1 MLVFGDLGLIMFLF
15 SGIVLQELLF
25 GGLLVVEG
33 RTTWTTVEDDDI
45 VEDALDAFDDVSESR
60 LMSGSPSPKLFS
72 SAFSSPN
79 IASKSWSSVS
89 SRLIKLQ
96 KYYLDY
102 TTEKK
107 IDAKWNKKY
116 YKIGLTLKKNKLP
129 IAIWV
134 KSRRINSWRW
144 HSSHMNGC

>member
-72 SAFSSPN
+72 NAFSSPN

-96 KYYLDY
+96 RYYP
-102 TTEKK
+102 K
-107 IDAKWNKKY
+107 
-116 YKIGLTLKKNKLP
+116 
-129 IAIWV
+129 
-134 KSRRINSWRW
+134 SWREN
-144 HSSHMNGC
+144 SKMKMIQEIL